1 MTEDIF
7 TKSESEVIEPSPELD
22 GLHRRA
28 DKARATYHWE
38 EALEYY
44 SAALDLPDLAPEV
57 TYALLE
63 GRAESYRHLGNL
75 GKQKKDLKAMIRL
88 AELLNNLPCRV
99 RTLNSLAKMAI
110 SAGEYDDALAW
121 AKLALDLSNDAV
133 DPHLKVDSQII
144 LADIFEDQD
153 DLVAAEDHMEQALN
167 LARQLSYPEGE
178 MLALRELGWHAIRL
192 GQSDKAVPHLETALT
207 LARELGNPEAE
218 AEVLIT
224 LGGASSEMIQSRR
237 FNEQALSI
245 SESIGSREIQS
256 LALNNLAM
264 NYWNLGLYHRA
275 LDYADRSARLSRGIT
290 VNRRLLFV
298 LDTLVLIGLDMGV
311 FEIVEPTLD
320 ELLALAETQGS
331 RFFTAMITL
340 HRGSMALQREQ
351 PAAAR
356 EFLVEAVESMAGFP
370 DEQTVALARLGMAE
384 LALGK
389 IQDAMEHTAQAVAV
403 PVNTHNFHSQELW
416 WWRYQVLRA
425 STAEEKPVTNRWED
439 PAWQVLERAREIM
452 MTQIAT
458 LSDEGLR
465 RVFLDRVPV
474 NRYIVLEWA
483 RQAHRYGLPLDP
495 FTQRKIAAGNI
506 QERFERLL
514 EVGARLSQQRDL
526 QELPAFI
533 IDEVV
538 ELSGAERVF
547 LALRD
552 EEAEDLFPVVITR
565 GIDEETLVA
574 LNRDAQP
581 LLEKARK
588 TRLAVGELVVGDV
601 PDGEIPEL
609 YQRSAWAVPL
619 VSLGKVHGLLY
630 GDMRHI
636 FGRFNQSDYDL
647 LSMLANQAAAALEN
661 ANWSHTLEQKVD
673 QRTVELQAANQS
685 LEQRNVEL
693 AMINRVQDGLVAE
706 LDLQAIY
713 DLVGDTIR
721 DIFDA
726 QVVVIGAY
734 DQEKELGLVH
744 YSFEKG
750 ERFFPAPAPLNALAR
765 YLMDTRQTILIN
777 ENAVEWSAEYGMTT
791 IPGTENPLSM
801 VFVPLVVGNTVKGVV
816 SLQNIDRENAFSDS
830 DVRLLTTLANSMS
843 VALENARL
851 FDETNQH
858 AAELA
863 IINSVGEAMAKQLD
877 VETIAL
883 IVGDKVRDI
892 FMAEVTS
899 INLFDADAG
908 TVREIY
914 AYDRGHLDLTSF
926 PLGQGLT
933 STVIQTRR
941 PLVIGSNQEAE
952 AFGARFVPNAAG
964 DEEQVES
971 YMGVP
976 IITGERIVGV
986 VDVQSYRKNAFD
998 EGSVRLLS
1006 TLSANMGVAL
1016 ENARLFQETN
1026 LRANEMAALNDIG
1039 REISAT
1045 LDLNAVLEQIATRA
1059 RDVLNAKD
1067 TVLRLLQPDGS
1078 LPAVVALGKNAPMH
1092 LGHALHIS
1100 VGITGSVAQSGV
1112 AEVVNEPLS
1121 DPRVSHTPGTDQE
1134 EEQDEAVLFA
1144 PLKVREEVI
1153 GVMVIWRE
1161 KSLAGPFTDAD
1172 LSFAMGLAGQAAIA
1186 IENARLFNEVQQQK
1200 QYSEALVQNSP
1211 VAIITTDMEANVV
1224 SWNPAAERLFGYSAA
1239 EVTGRNLDDLVA
1251 GDKLHDEASTITH
1264 QVATEGLINTVTQR
1278 YRKNKTRVD
1287 VELLALPVIVENEQV
1302 GIIAIYHD
1310 ISELLL
1316 ARQEAEAANEAK
1328 SAFLA
1333 TMSHE
1338 IRTPMNA
1345 IIGMTGLLLD
1355 TFLNPEQ
1362 AEFTE
1367 IIRSSGDALLT
1378 IINDILDFS
1387 KIEAGRME
1395 MEEQPFDLRDCLET
1409 SLDLLKVKA
1418 SEKGLD
1424 LAYQIEAGVPEAVV
1438 GDITRLRQILINLL
1452 NNAIKFTEKGEVVLS
1467 VDSAGADQ
1475 NASTNGNTLHF
1486 TVCDTGIGIPAERK
1500 DRLFQA
1506 FSQVD
1511 ASTTRKYGGTG
1522 LGLVISKRLSELM
1535 GGEMWVESEV
1545 GVGTTFHFT
1554 IVAEAAPEL
1563 KQRPHLSDKQPELA
1577 GKRLLI
1583 VDDNA
1588 TNRRILTL
1596 QVRAW
1601 GMNSRDT
1608 ASPAEALAWIERGD
1622 PFDLAVLDMQMPEMD
1637 GETLA
1642 QTIRKLRSASALP
1655 LVLFSSLSVRE
1666 ADISQG
1672 LFAAHLQKP
1681 LKPSALFDMLMTLFA
1696 GQTQQMTRPRPAKSE
1711 FNQEMAAQHPL
1722 RILLAEDNMVNQKV
1736 ALRLLARMGY
1746 RADIAGNGLEA
1757 IDALERQMY
1766 DIILMDVQMPEMDG
1780 LEASRQ
1786 ICARWPAGRRAR
1798 IIAMTA
1804 NATQED
1810 RQMCLDAGMDDYIS
1824 KPVRI
1829 EELVRA
1835 LQESQPL
1842 SK

>member
-1 MTEDIF
+1 
-7 TKSESEVIEPSPELD
+7 
-22 GLHRRA
+22 
-28 DKARATYHWE
+28 
-38 EALEYY
+38 
-44 SAALDLPDLAPEV
+44 
-57 TYALLE
+57 
-63 GRAESYRHLGNL
+63 
-75 GKQKKDLKAMIRL
+75 
-88 AELLNNLPCRV
+88 
-99 RTLNSLAKMAI
+99 
-110 SAGEYDDALAW
+110 
-121 AKLALDLSNDAV
+121 
-133 DPHLKVDSQII
+133 
-144 LADIFEDQD
+144 
-153 DLVAAEDHMEQALN
+153 
-167 LARQLSYPEGE
+167 
-178 MLALRELGWHAIRL
+178 
-192 GQSDKAVPHLETALT
+192 
-207 LARELGNPEAE
+207 
-218 AEVLIT
+218 
-224 LGGASSEMIQSRR
+224 
-237 FNEQALSI
+237 
-245 SESIGSREIQS
+245 
-256 LALNNLAM
+256 
-264 NYWNLGLYHRA
+264 
-275 LDYADRSARLSRGIT
+275 
-290 VNRRLLFV
+290 
-298 LDTLVLIGLDMGV
+298 
-311 FEIVEPTLD
+311 
-320 ELLALAETQGS
+320 
-331 RFFTAMITL
+331 
-340 HRGSMALQREQ
+340 
-351 PAAAR
+351 
-356 EFLVEAVESMAGFP
+356 
-370 DEQTVALARLGMAE
+370 
-384 LALGK
+384 
-389 IQDAMEHTAQAVAV
+389 
-403 PVNTHNFHSQELW
+403 
-416 WWRYQVLRA
+416 
-425 STAEEKPVTNRWED
+425 
-439 PAWQVLERAREIM
+439 
-452 MTQIAT
+452 
-458 LSDEGLR
+458 
-465 RVFLDRVPV
+465 
-474 NRYIVLEWA
+474 
-483 RQAHRYGLPLDP
+483 
-495 FTQRKIAAGNI
+495 
-506 QERFERLL
+506 
-514 EVGARLSQQRDL
+514 
-526 QELPAFI
+526 
-533 IDEVV
+533 
-538 ELSGAERVF
+538 
-547 LALRD
+547 
-552 EEAEDLFPVVITR
+552 
-565 GIDEETLVA
+565 
-574 LNRDAQP
+574 
-581 LLEKARK
+581 
-588 TRLAVGELVVGDV
+588 
-601 PDGEIPEL
+601 
-609 YQRSAWAVPL
+609 
-619 VSLGKVHGLLY
+619 
-630 GDMRHI
+630 
-636 FGRFNQSDYDL
+636 
-647 LSMLANQAAAALEN
+647 
-661 ANWSHTLEQKVD
+661 
-673 QRTVELQAANQS
+673 
-685 LEQRNVEL
+685 
-693 AMINRVQDGLVAE
+693 MINQVQDGLVAE
-706 LDLQAIY
+706 MDLQSIY

-726 QVVVIGAY
+726 QVVVLGAY
-734 DQEKELGLVH
+734 NDETGMGTVH
-744 YSFEKG
+744 YSYEKG
-750 ERFFPAPAPLNALAR
+750 ERYFPPPAPLNALAR
-765 YLMDTRQTILIN
+765 YLMDSRQTILIN
-777 ENAVEWSAEYGMTT
+777 ENAVEWSAEYSMTI
-791 IPGTENPLSM
+791 IPGTENPLSV

-816 SLQNIDRENAFSDS
+816 SLQNIDRENAFSES

-892 FMAEVTS
+892 FNAEVTS
-899 INLFDADAG
+899 INLYDAVAG

-933 STVIQTRR
+933 SEVIQTRQ
-941 PLVIGSNQEAE
+941 PLVIGLKEEAI
-952 AFGARFVPNAAG
+952 AFGARYVANAAG
-964 DEEQVES
+964 DQEQVES

-998 EGSVRLLS
+998 QGSVRLLS

-1026 LRANEMAALNDIG
+1026 LRADEMAALNDIG

-1059 RDVLNAKD
+1059 KDVLDARD
-1067 TVLRLLQPDGS
+1067 IVLRLLQPDGS
-1078 LPAVVALGKNAPMH
+1078 LPAVVALGKNAPM
-1092 LGHALHIS
+1092 LLAHALHIG
-1100 VGITGSVAQSGV
+1100 VGITGSVAQSGQAEMVNDPV
-1112 AEVVNEPLS
+1112 A
-1121 DPRVSHTPGTDQE
+1121 DPRVSHTPGTDE
-1134 EEQDEAVLFA
+1134 EEDEDEATLFA
-1144 PLKVREEVI
+1144 PLLLREKTI

-1161 KSLAGPFTDAD
+1161 KSSVGPFTEAD
-1172 LSFAMGLAGQAAIA
+1172 LSFATGLAGQAAIA

-1224 SWNPAAERLFGYSAA
+1224 SWNPAAERLFGYSVG

-1251 GDKLHDEASTITH
+1251 GDNLHDEASTITH

-1278 YRKNKTRVD
+1278 YRKDKTRVD

-1438 GDITRLRQILINLL
+1438 GDVTRLRQILINLL

-1467 VDSAGADQ
+1467 VDSTGVDQ
-1475 NASTNGNTLHF
+1475 NTSTDGNTLHF

-1563 KQRPHLSDKQPELA
+1563 KQRPHLNDKQPELA

-1596 QVRAW
+1596 QVRSW

-1642 QTIRKLRSASALP
+1642 QTIRKLRPDSALP

-1757 IDALERQMY
+1757 IEALARQMY

-1786 ICARWPAGRRAR
+1786 ICARWPAGQRAR

-1835 LQESQPL
+1835 LQDSQPL
-1842 SK
+1842 PK